1 MTKINWS
8 RVLLGGLA
16 AGVVINIVEFLVN
29 GLWLAEDWRQVMER
43 LGRSAETSAGQMVV
57 YNIWGFLIGIFA
69 VWLYAAIRPRFGPGP
84 RTAVC
89 AGLSVWFL
97 GYLLALVPPI
107 IIEIFPYSL
116 AVIMLVAGLIELV
129 AATLLGAYLYREE
142 VPAAP
147 SPVGPAG

>member
-29 GLWLAEDWRQVMER
+29 GLWLAEHWRQVMER

-69 VWLYAAIRPRFGPGP
+69 VWLYAAIRPRYGPGP